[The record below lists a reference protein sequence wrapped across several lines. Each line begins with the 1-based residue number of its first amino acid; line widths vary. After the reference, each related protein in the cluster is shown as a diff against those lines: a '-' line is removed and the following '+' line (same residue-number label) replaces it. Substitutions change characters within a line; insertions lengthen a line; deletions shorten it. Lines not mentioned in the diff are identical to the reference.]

1 MMKLFKFNYKEFTLI
16 IETNHLY
23 VLKTITLLKNGKEL
37 EKITDAFIISEE
49 NIKKINKMLKFFDDK
64 TKKEIINFIKEL
76 D

>member
-49 NIKKINKMLKFFDDK
+49 SIKKFNKMLEAFDEK
-64 TKKEIINFIKEL
+64 TKNKIMNFLKEIF
-76 D
+76 